1 MSYNV
6 NESLALE
13 QETKAVLINRYNTL
27 KEHYEEIYNKINHES
42 FKSFDELSLLY
53 KKETLDKQIDLLSAK
68 YVMLMDE
75 FHKQKHTK

>member
-1 MSYNV
+1 M

-42 FKSFDELSLLY
+42 FKSFDELTLLY
-53 KKETLDKQIDLLSAK
+53 KKEPLDKQIDLLSAK

-75 FHKQKHTK
+75 FHKQKNIQNRR

>member
-1 MSYNV
+1 MAHNV

-13 QETKAVLINRYNTL
+13 QETKAVLICRLNTL

-42 FKSFDELSLLY
+42 FKSFDELTLLY
-53 KKETLDKQIDLLSAK
+53 KKEPLDKQIDLLSAK

-75 FHKQKHTK
+75 FHKQKHTI